1 MTRRATY
8 KRQGVLAIRFWI
20 KRRYHQNAR
29 IAATGLKTSTRN
41 VRIVAHNG
49 KVNNHAK
56 GNYLLLDNDSY
67 CLYPDVLLE

>member
-41 VRIVAHNG
+41 VRIVAQRG
-49 KVNNHAK
+49 KVNNHEVS
-56 GNYLLLDNDSY
+56 YLLLDNDSY
-67 CLYPDVLLE
+67 RLFAHVFL

>member
-29 IAATGLKTSTRN
+29 TAGAGSKTSTERAN
-41 VRIVAHNG
+41 IAAHNG